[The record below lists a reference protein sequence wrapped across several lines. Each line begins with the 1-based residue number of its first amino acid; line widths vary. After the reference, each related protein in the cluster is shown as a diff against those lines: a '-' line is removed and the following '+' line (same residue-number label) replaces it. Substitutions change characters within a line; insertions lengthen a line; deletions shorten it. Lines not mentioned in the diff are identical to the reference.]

1 MFVFLTALMSKV
13 DDPSLTSSKA
23 TSNDVIKNEP
33 QSMVSSLSSNTS
45 SSKTNNFKR
54 LNSTDYIINRS
65 PLNSN
70 SANIMKTWRKN
81 DSSSPEINVKPL
93 NGGCVPSKCTKDEIE
108 KKKQE
113 ALKRRKLAPPKC
125 TKEEIE
131 KKKQEALKRRNKFKK

>member
-1 MFVFLTALMSKV
+1 MSKV

-33 QSMVSSLSSNTS
+33 QSMVSLSSNTS
-45 SSKTNNFKR
+45 SSKTNNLKR
-54 LNSTDYIINRS
+54 LNGTDDIINRS
-65 PLNSN
+65 HASPRNSN

-113 ALKRRKLAPPKC
+113 ALKRRKLDPPKC

>member
-1 MFVFLTALMSKV
+1 MSKV

-33 QSMVSSLSSNTS
+33 QFTVSLSSNTS

-54 LNSTDYIINRS
+54 LNSTDDIINRS
-65 PLNSN
+65 PRNSN
-70 SANIMKTWRKN
+70 SANIMKNWRKN

-125 TKEEIE
+125 TQEEIE
-131 KKKQEALKRRNKFKK
+131 KKKQDALLKRRKNVKK